1 MASSDITLVIKG
13 DSTKL
18 LAALNKAGAA
28 VDKFSGNAERAAKS
42 GRGSFM
48 RLADAATIAAGNLA
62 AGAISRG
69 IDMITNSVGDA
80 VRRIDTLN
88 NFPKVMGN
96 VGISADKAR
105 AAIKKATD
113 GIMGLPTSLDTAAQS
128 IQRLTMRTKDVDK
141 ATDLFLALNNAIL
154 AGGAAPHI
162 QAAAMEQLSQA
173 FARGKPD
180 LMEWR
185 TAMTAAPAQMDQL
198 AKAMGKV
205 DALALY
211 EDIKDGKIS
220 MDQLGDALVRL
231 NTKGTGGLPTFA
243 EQAKN
248 ATGGIATGMEN
259 AKTAV
264 VRGVA
269 KIIEAMGAGDMSS
282 GFGTMGLTI
291 EKLLNKIAILVKFVK
306 ENQTAFTILAGVLG
320 GVIVAAKAYDVAVG
334 LASKATKAW
343 ALATKAWAAVTR
355 GAAIAQKLFNLAL
368 KASPIM
374 KIVALVGL
382 LVAGIV
388 WLWNNVEGFRNFFIG
403 AWQRIKQAVLA
414 IQPAINAVAGVF
426 SVIATAVGSAFGA
439 VMSAVV
445 SAAKVVVSVVGSI
458 VKVVS
463 SIGAAI
469 WKTISPV
476 VDIFS
481 KVFGFV
487 WRIVSSTV
495 ILIVAIVARLAEAI
509 FMTVV
514 GIGKFFVDNFDTIA
528 SFVGG
533 MFKSIHDTIVGI
545 FNSVASFVGGVV
557 NTVVG
562 FFGGM
567 ISSVVSLFGGMVSSI
582 VDFFGGLI
590 GAIVEHVSRFAGI
603 VIQGWQFIIDS
614 TIATVSPIVGW
625 IDSSIIQ
632 PVAGFFSGLWSGI
645 VSGVSWFVNA
655 AMSVLNPITNW
666 INGNVIQ
673 PVARF
678 FRGLWDG
685 VVNGI
690 RAAAGAISSTMSTIA
705 GAIKAPI
712 NAVIGAINRVIDGIN
727 SIKVP
732 DWVPGLGGKS
742 PNFPKIPRLAT
753 GGIVSPQGGGSIIY
767 AGDGGQNEW
776 VVPES
781 KMASLVDQINRRR
794 GGDGGMTKH
803 ITVNNTYNVRD
814 KVDAQM
820 VASDL
825 GYLLSQA

>member
-28 VDKFSGNAERAAKS
+28 VDKFSGTAERATKS
-42 GRGSFM
+42 GSSGFR
-48 RLADAATIAAGNLA
+48 RLTDAATVAAGTLA

-69 IDMITNSVGDA
+69 INMITNSVGDA
-80 VRRIDTLN
+80 VKRIDTLN

-128 IQRLTMRTKDVDK
+128 IQRLTMKTKDVDK

-198 AKAMGKV
+198 ARAMGKV

-231 NTKGTGGLPTFA
+231 NTKGAGGLPTFA

-282 GFGTMGLTI
+282 GFGTMGLAV
-291 EKLLNKIAILVKFVK
+291 EKLLTKIADLVKFVK
-306 ENQTAFTILAGVLG
+306 ENQTAFTILGGVLG
-320 GVIVAAKAYDVAVG
+320 SVLVVVKAYDFWTA
-334 LASKATKAW
+334 ASAKATKMW
-343 ALATKAWAAVTR
+343 ASATDLFSKKSKTARV
-355 GAAIAQKLFNLAL
+355 AIALFNATM
-368 KASPIM
+368 KASPI
-374 KIVALVGL
+374 
-382 LVAGIV
+382 LVAVAAIATLTTGFV

-403 AWQRIKQAVLA
+403 AWETIKGAVTT
-414 IQPAINAVAGVF
+414 AG
-426 SVIATAVGSAFGA
+426 SVIGGVINNI
-439 VMSAVV
+439 V
-445 SAAKVVVSVVGSI
+445 SIAQ
-458 VKVVS
+458 
-463 SIGAAI
+463 SIGAAL
-469 WKTISPV
+469 SPV
-476 VDIFS
+476 VGVVTQ
-481 KVFGFV
+481 VFGIV
-487 WRIVSSTV
+487 WQIISSTF
-495 ILIVAIVARLAEAI
+495 ILAVAIVATFAEGVFNI
-509 FMTVV
+509 VS
-514 GIGKFFVDNFDTIA
+514 GI
-528 SFVGG
+528 
-533 MFKSIHDTIVGI
+533 
-545 FNSVASFVGGVV
+545 
-557 NTVVG
+557 VG
-562 FFGGM
+562 FFGSIFGAVIQVVSGAIGVIVDSVAGM
-567 ISSVVSLFGGMVSSI
+567 IGAVMGVVLP
-582 VDFFGGLI
+582 
-590 GAIVEHVSRFAGI
+590 
-603 VIQGWQFIIDS
+603 II
-614 TIATVSPIVGW
+614 GW
-625 IDSSIIQ
+625 INGVIIQ
-632 PVAGFFSGLWSGI
+632 PIAGFFSGLWSGI

-655 AMSVLNPITNW
+655 TMSVINPIANW

-685 VVNGI
+685 VVGGV

-732 DWVPGLGGKS
+732 DWVPGLGGKK
-742 PNFPKIPRLAT
+742 PNFPKIPQLAT
-753 GGIVSPQGGGSIIY
+753 GGIVGPQNGGSIIY